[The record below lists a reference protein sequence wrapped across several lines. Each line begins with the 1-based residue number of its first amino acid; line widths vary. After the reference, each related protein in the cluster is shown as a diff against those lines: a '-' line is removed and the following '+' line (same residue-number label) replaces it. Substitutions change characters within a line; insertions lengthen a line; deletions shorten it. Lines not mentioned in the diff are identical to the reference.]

1 MKTTFRTTALTGTL
15 ALSLMGVGCA
25 TEKPA
30 QTPETSASKAEAAP
44 AAASTEK
51 GLRLYVFECGDIDVA
66 DDAIFH
72 ANLNTPGVKRHLI
85 GSCYLIVHP
94 KGTLAWDTGLPDEL
108 VTKPEGIPAMKV
120 FTLRVKK
127 TLASQYQAIGVAPD
141 SVNYLGISHMHQDHR
156 GNVGLFPRSTLLVQ
170 KEEYESVLGP
180 DSLKF
185 GNDPAQYP
193 TLKSNPVKKLE
204 GDLDVFGDG
213 SVVIKRALGH
223 TPGHQALFV
232 KLPKTGNILLSGDL
246 VHFTDNWKA
255 RGVPAWNFDKERSVK
270 TMQETEQ
277 FLQANHATL
286 WIQHDYEQSATLRHA
301 PGFYE

>member
-1 MKTTFRTTALTGTL
+1 MKITIRATAL
-15 ALSLMGVGCA
+15 ALSVIGLGCA
-25 TEKPA
+25 AEKPA

-44 AAASTEK
+44 GPAAAEK
-51 GLRLYVFECGDIDVA
+51 GLRLYVFECGDIEVS

-72 ANLNTPGVKRHLI
+72 ANLSTPGVKRHLTD
-85 GSCYLIVHP
+85 SCYLIVHP
-94 KGTLAWDTGLPDEL
+94 KGTLAWDTGLPDDL
-108 VTKPEGIPAMKV
+108 ATKPDGIKAMKDL

-127 TLASQYQAIGVAPD
+127 TVASQYQAIGVAPD
-141 SVNYLGISHMHQDHR
+141 SVNFMGISHMHQDHR

-170 KEEYESVLGP
+170 KEEYESVFGP
-180 DSLKF
+180 DALSKF
-185 GNDPAQYP
+185 GNDVAQYP

-204 GDLDVFGDG
+204 GDFDIFGDG

-255 RGVPAWNFDKERSVK
+255 RGVPAWNFDKERTVK

-286 WIQHDYEQSATLRHA
+286 WIQHDFDQAATLRHA
-301 PGFYE
+301 PAFYE